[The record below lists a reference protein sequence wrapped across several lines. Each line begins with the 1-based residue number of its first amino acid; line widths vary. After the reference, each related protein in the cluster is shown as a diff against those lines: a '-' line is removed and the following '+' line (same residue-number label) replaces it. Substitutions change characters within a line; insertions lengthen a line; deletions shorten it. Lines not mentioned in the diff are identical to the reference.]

1 MWIYLV
7 FLLLG
12 VILGLLLKNVNI
24 GKVSK
29 IIMNSSIIV
38 LLFFMGV
45 GIGKDPHLSDKILSF
60 GLYAFIIAFFAVI
73 MSTFIVYLLVRFFRR
88 NG

>member
-12 VILGLLLKNVNI
+12 GFLGLLLKNVNI

-29 IIMNSSIIV
+29 ILMNLSILV

-45 GIGKDPHLSDKILSF
+45 GIGKDPLLSHKILNF
-60 GLYAFIIAFFAVI
+60 GLYAFIIAFFAVV

-88 NG
+88 KS